1 MFQDAFEKL
10 ELAEVATLLDKLNPQ
25 FDGAVFDPV
34 ETTIMAVNMP
44 FYPGFRFLDI
54 ADHSVSPAQQRFVI
68 YSADKVVILDFTN
81 EPIYKL
87 NKDLPVQ
94 LNADNIF
101 DYVRFFFT
109 YVKGRHGRFLIS
121 ETVDDINWKEEPPP
135 ASRKGFGKFLIPV
148 TLKSTMEDGSY
159 YMEATMIF
167 KDSLFKSDIYVSPE
181 GAVTL
186 KDEELLIENIPVLDD
201 VFGQ

>member
-10 ELAEVATLLDKLNPQ
+10 DLAEMATILDRLNPE
-25 FDGAVFDPV
+25 FEGTSFDPV
-34 ETTIMAVNMP
+34 ETMIMAIDVP

-54 ADHSVSPAQQRFVI
+54 TNHTVSPALQRFVL
-68 YSADKVVILDFTN
+68 YAADRVVILDFTN
-81 EPIYKL
+81 DPIYML
-87 NKDLPVQ
+87 NKELPVQ
-94 LNADNIF
+94 LTPETVF

-121 ETVDDINWKEEPPP
+121 ETVDDINWKEEPPS
-135 ASRKGFGKFLIPV
+135 AARKAIGKMLKEME
-148 TLKSTMEDGSY
+148 LKSTENGAY

-167 KDSLFKSDIYVSPE
+167 KDSLFKSDIYVSAD

-186 KDEELLIENIPVLDD
+186 KDEELLIEDMPVLDD
-201 VFGQ
+201 LFGQ